1 MLVSINPDDIIVI
14 KRVDDA
20 GKTVA
25 KEAYG
30 LDEVVEVIVRDKTA
44 ETGETKYVGR
54 INAVNRISGTIELD
68 MSEKYR
74 SNVSNIKFAIMLDMK
89 AHVEEAPKQ
98 EDKPAQDQPK
108 QEEKPS
114 EQPKQ
119 DVPAEQP
126 KQEDKPAQDTPAQ
139 DQPKA
144 DEPKQET
151 PAQGEVKQED
161 KPAQEQPKQ
170 DQPKTEEP
178 KQDVPAEQHV
188 EEKKEEAPA
197 EQPKQ
202 EDVKHEEKPA
212 EQQPVEEKKEE
223 VPQN

>member
-54 INAVNRISGTIELD
+54 INAVNRISGTLELD

-98 EDKPAQDQPK
+98 EDKPTQDQPK

-139 DQPKA
+139 DTPKH
-144 DEPKQET
+144 
-151 PAQGEVKQED
+151 ED
-161 KPAQEQPKQ
+161 KPVEEQ
-170 DQPKTEEP
+170 P
-178 KQDVPAEQHV
+178 KQDVPAEQPV

-202 EDVKHEEKPA
+202 EEVKQEEKPA